1 MRDARC
7 VLLLLSKACSAR
19 RFALRAVLPCL
30 GGGSHPLTRYGHTL
44 TYVNIEGVPPQAA
57 KQGTS
62 DPERR
67 QGEGHV
73 ATASSHAKPYFH
85 LLPLGRPQECVLRTV
100 SVRCSA
106 AMLEGFLSQRRCGH
120 GCARAPHG
128 CLAR

>member
-57 KQGTS
+57 KNFFC
-62 DPERR
+62 
-67 QGEGHV
+67 H
-73 ATASSHAKPYFH
+73 
-85 LLPLGRPQECVLRTV
+85 RPPQAIPGWGGWT
-100 SVRCSA
+100 
-106 AMLEGFLSQRRCGH
+106 
-120 GCARAPHG
+120 
-128 CLAR
+128 